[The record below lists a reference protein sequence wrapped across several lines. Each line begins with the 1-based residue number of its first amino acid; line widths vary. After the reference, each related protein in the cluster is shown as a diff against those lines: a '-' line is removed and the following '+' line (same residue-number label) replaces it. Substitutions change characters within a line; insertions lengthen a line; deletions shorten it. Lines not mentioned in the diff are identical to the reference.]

1 MKPGSILLTM
11 SRLGLYPGLSFFKR
25 KLSIGFD
32 VETIGGTRRIRME
45 EFVRFLR
52 DDCKIRP
59 ANMNSLQIHPI
70 SPYCFVGLP
79 SEEILLE
86 CWDRIK
92 DGVTWTGKG
101 DVASFLCTDSYT
113 EVKLKGVAP
122 GTEEGVISNILGFYG
137 EVISCK
143 EFRTKMDGVGGAGGA
158 ASGDFLLRMKLS
170 HPIPRL
176 MPEPADGDVWVCYY
190 EGQEDSCWKCM
201 APGHMTRD
209 CRSPF
214 NKEFIQEQRD
224 NRNKLFNPIP
234 RVNGG
239 GDEDVNAD
247 AVEED
252 GEENDNDREQEDEGR
267 DDELPVIV
275 VTEPENLVPEG
286 LAILALAGG
295 VGRDN
300 GEDVFL
306 STPQDCEHAP
316 EGSLFTPGHTQML
329 NRAMDEAERKLNK
342 KERQRE
348 KRRQSNLSSS
358 SLPETAKKTKAGSS
372 SLQPVQLGEE
382 RDRRRGSTDSMN
394 VPVPRVPMITP
405 ADRLKL
411 NLATRSL
418 KK

>member
-1 MKPGSILLTM
+1 
-11 SRLGLYPGLSFFKR
+11 
-25 KLSIGFD
+25 
-32 VETIGGTRRIRME
+32 ME
-45 EFVRFLR
+45 
-52 DDCKIRP
+52 
-59 ANMNSLQIHPI
+59 
-70 SPYCFVGLP
+70 
-79 SEEILLE
+79 
-86 CWDRIK
+86 
-92 DGVTWTGKG
+92 
-101 DVASFLCTDSYT
+101 
-113 EVKLKGVAP
+113 
-122 GTEEGVISNILGFYG
+122 
-137 EVISCK
+137 
-143 EFRTKMDGVGGAGGA
+143 GVGGAGGA

-252 GEENDNDREQEDEGR
+252 GEENDNDREQDDEGR

-329 NRAMDEAERKLNK
+329 NRAMDDAERKLNK